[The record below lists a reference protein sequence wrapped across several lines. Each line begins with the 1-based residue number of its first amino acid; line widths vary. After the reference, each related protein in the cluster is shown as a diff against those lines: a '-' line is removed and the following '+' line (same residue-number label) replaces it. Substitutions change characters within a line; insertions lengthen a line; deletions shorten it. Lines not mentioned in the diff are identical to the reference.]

1 MLSRVEYDCDFIAR
15 DNTDHVALLVE
26 LVVEGE
32 ELDDD
37 FLRCRMRIRGKNH
50 LAVGCWMYA
59 VWERERDSET
69 RKHR

>member
-37 FLRCRMRIRGKNH
+37 FRRCRMKIR
-50 LAVGCWMYA
+50 A
-59 VWERERDSET
+59 
-69 RKHR
+69 